1 MGVPGEW
8 MSMNL
13 TERRLAFGIFK
24 KKDGGGGTPPGG
36 PGTPADEAPES
47 AGQPEPAKARKFFER
62 AQAVHD
68 STNYEYAMTLWLQG
82 LRLDPTSVEGLEQF
96 WRSASQFLDSPARPK
111 GPTKDQVAA
120 FSGKTPVDRFLA
132 NLLQWATRPLEYSLG
147 LKAFES
153 GVKIGLRESG
163 AWIGKR
169 VLGIAGEDPKAK
181 KDVFVQLMNLFQ
193 QAEAFDSAVIA
204 GEIATR
210 LDPADARLMAEVK
223 NLAAQ
228 ATMKKSGYEEGKA
241 VEAGA
246 FRKNVKDISGQ
257 RAVEEEERI
266 VKTEEVQIRAIERA
280 KADYDGRPTDVS
292 AIQKYARLLLE
303 RGAPEDEKLAYAI
316 LSQGFKD
323 TQNYRFKAMA
333 GDLNLRVARRQ
344 VRAIK
349 EAADA
354 DPSNADKQAQAAK
367 VERQLCEMEVKEF
380 EERTVH
386 NPTDLQLRFELGQR
400 LLSIGENERA
410 IEQLQHARGS
420 PGILTQVLMG
430 LGVAFARLG
439 WLDEAE
445 HSYRDAIASHPVATD
460 DLAAELRY
468 GLMDVLQRKASESRD
483 LPAAEEA
490 FKLASGIAVQRIG
503 FKDIRARRQQLQD
516 LVKTMKS

>member
-1 MGVPGEW
+1 
-8 MSMNL
+8 MSML
-13 TERRLAFGIFK
+13 ERRLAFGIFK
-24 KKDGGGGTPPGG
+24 KKDGAGQPPEG
-36 PGTPADEAPES
+36 PGAPTGDESVES

-82 LRLDPTSVEGLEQF
+82 LRHDPTSVEGLESF
-96 WRSASQFLDSPARPK
+96 WKSASEFLDSPARPK
-111 GPTKDQVAA
+111 GPTKDQVSA
-120 FSGKTPVDRFLA
+120 FSGKSPVDRYLL
-132 NLLQWATRPLEYSLG
+132 NLLMWATKPLEYSLG
-147 LKAFES
+147 LRAFES
-153 GVKIGLRESG
+153 GVKIGLQDAG

-181 KDVFVQLMNLFQ
+181 KDLFVQLMNLFQ
-193 QAEAFDSAVIA
+193 QASAFDSAVIA
-204 GEIATR
+204 GEIACR
-210 LDPADARLMAEVK
+210 LDPSDARLTAEVK

-228 ATMKKSGYEEGKA
+228 ATMKKSGYEEGKT

-246 FRKNVKDISGQ
+246 FRRNVKDISGQ

-280 KADYDGRPTDVS
+280 RADYDARPKDVS

-303 RGAPEDEKLAYAI
+303 RGTPDDEKLAYAV
-316 LSQGFKD
+316 LTQGYKD
-323 TQNYRFKAMA
+323 TQNYRFKALA

-344 VRAIK
+344 VKAIK
-349 EAADA
+349 DAAEA
-354 DPSNADKQAQAAK
+354 DPTNAEKQAQAAK

-380 EERTVH
+380 EERTLH
-386 NPTDLQLRFELGQR
+386 NPTDMQLRFELGQR
-400 LLSIGENERA
+400 LLLIGENEKA
-410 IEQLQHARGS
+410 IEQLQQARGS
-420 PGILTQVLMG
+420 PGILTQVLMN
-430 LGVAFARLG
+430 LGVAFGRLG
-439 WLDEAE
+439 WVDEAE

-468 GLMDVLQRKASESRD
+468 GLMDILQRKATETRD
-483 LPAAEEA
+483 ASAADEA

-516 LVKTMKS
+516 LVKSLKS